1 MRPAV
6 KKGLK
11 NLKIAARMPQMPTVR
26 DVSIDRTS
34 A

>member
-11 NLKIAARMPQMPTVR
+11 NLKIAVRMLQMRTVR
-26 DVSIDRTS
+26 DVLADRTS